1 MSLMKDYG
9 FIFKMKM
16 TEVSNPMQ
24 KETKRDR
31 GMSSKSF
38 DLENIVTLS
47 EMCRVLPGDDVLKK
61 KKKDRMDFSSLKT
74 CRSLTAECLLPPSLV
89 GQRLFYWIQKYSEWI
104 SPQSFISRASDLLQ
118 ERKGG
123 SHRHACF
130 VCCSLFPCILGYELA
145 SHFWDCFAES

>member
-61 KKKDRMDFSSLKT
+61 KRRTGWTLA
-74 CRSLTAECLLPPSLV
+74 RSKHV
-89 GQRLFYWIQKYSEWI
+89 G
-104 SPQSFISRASDLLQ
+104 A
-118 ERKGG
+118 
-123 SHRHACF
+123 
-130 VCCSLFPCILGYELA
+130 
-145 SHFWDCFAES
+145 